1 MPKIHIKNFK
11 LESDHEAWI
20 ASDDFKL
27 HYVSLVQ
34 ETKNV
39 HYDPKVKNPTAV
51 TLDESSIAITTG
63 KTRQLT
69 ATVLP
74 EDAGNKNVT
83 WSSSDDEVAT
93 VDENGLVTAV
103 GDGDAVITVTTTVGG
118 LTAQCSVNV
127 TSAIDTVIKYTADT
141 KLNVDVGY
149 FDPSATT
156 EIFDD
161 DTDNGEF
168 QFEEIEYLI
177 TIGDSAFT
185 NHSELKNIQLPNTV
199 ENIGAEVFA
208 GCTNLQNIDIP
219 SSVTFIGSSCFN
231 GCTRLDGITLIGTV
245 PPDIADNT
253 FDNTGGC
260 MIWVPSISVNDYKTA
275 PNWYKYADR
284 ITGYL

>member
-51 TLDESSIAITTG
+51 TLDESSIAITTS

-83 WSSSDDEVAT
+83 WSSSDEEVAT

-127 TSAIDTVIKYTADT
+127 TSVVGTVIKYTADT
-141 KLNVDVGY
+141 KLNVDLEA
-149 FDPSATT
+149 FLPFATAET
-156 EIFDD
+156 F
-161 DTDNGEF
+161 DNGEGEI
-168 QFEEIEYLI
+168 QFGMI
-177 TIGDSAFT
+177 TEPISITD
-185 NHSELKNIQLPNTV
+185 
-199 ENIGAEVFA
+199 EVFA
-208 GCTNLQNIDIP
+208 GRSQLKYIQLVNTVEDIGLNTFKDCTSLETISIP
-219 SSVTFIGSSCFN
+219 NSVKTIGTTCFD
-231 GCTRLDGITLIGTV
+231 GCTSLQSITLEGNV
-245 PPDIADNT
+245 PPSIADNS
-253 FDNTGGC
+253 FDNTGDC
-260 MIWVPSISVNDYKTA
+260 PIYVPSISVNDYKTA
-275 PNWYKYADR
+275 PNWYNYVDR